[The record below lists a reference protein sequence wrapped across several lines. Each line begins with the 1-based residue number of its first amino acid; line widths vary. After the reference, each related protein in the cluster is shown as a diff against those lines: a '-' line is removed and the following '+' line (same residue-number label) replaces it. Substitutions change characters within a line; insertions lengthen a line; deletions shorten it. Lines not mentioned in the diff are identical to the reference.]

1 MAKYFQPMPGGFT
14 NNFFFEFDKGV
25 CTVFE
30 RADTPNSEAWRVIMF
45 PTLEECQECLKI
57 CSVPSRYL
65 QKLFL
70 TKFKLPRHQGNDL
83 PQKKVLWMA
92 KNYCTIPTDKLFITL
107 FYRTP
112 PETLAEQ
119 KEKEEDET
127 ATVAQLVNK
136 HKWNMGPRSGQQKP
150 HKALTNV

>member
-1 MAKYFQPMPGGFT
+1 M
-14 NNFFFEFDKGV
+14 
-25 CTVFE
+25 
-30 RADTPNSEAWRVIMF
+30 
-45 PTLEECQECLKI
+45 LEDLFGTEQI
-57 CSVPSRYL
+57 SP
-65 QKLFL
+65 KLFL
-70 TKFKLPRHQGNDL
+70 TKFKLPRHHSQGNDL

-92 KNYCTIPTDKLFITL
+92 KNYCTISTDKLFITL

-136 HKWNMGPRSGQQKP
+136 HKWNKGPRSSQQKP
-150 HKALTNV
+150 HKALSNV